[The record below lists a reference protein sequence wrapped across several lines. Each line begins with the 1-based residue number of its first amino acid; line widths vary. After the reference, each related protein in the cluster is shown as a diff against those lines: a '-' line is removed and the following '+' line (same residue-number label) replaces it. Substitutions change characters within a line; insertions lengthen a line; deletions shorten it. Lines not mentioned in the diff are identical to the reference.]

1 MTAERI
7 ANGPVTSD
15 RIEQILITKTG
26 ADPQAFEDASGL
38 SLEELGIDSLA
49 VLELEAVVADE
60 LGLVVP
66 EDALGMTVAEIVA
79 HINSQAARI

>member
-26 ADPQAFEDASGL
+26 ADPQGFEDAGGL
-38 SLEELGIDSLA
+38 SLAELGIDSLA

-60 LGLVVP
+60 FGLVVP
-66 EDALGMTVAEIVA
+66 EDALSMTVTEIVT